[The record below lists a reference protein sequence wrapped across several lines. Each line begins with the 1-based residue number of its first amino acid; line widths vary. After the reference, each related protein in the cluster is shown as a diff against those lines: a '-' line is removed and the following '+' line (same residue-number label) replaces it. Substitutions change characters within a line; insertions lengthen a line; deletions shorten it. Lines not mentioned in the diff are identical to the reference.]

1 MTMTMPTTTSN
12 PNPNLFDLTGR
23 TALITGGNGGLGL
36 GMALG
41 LAHAGADLAIA
52 GRNPSK
58 NAAAVAAIESVGRRA
73 IAIAADVT
81 SDSDIDDLV
90 ARAVAHFGQ
99 VNILVNN
106 AGATVRKPPEQITAA
121 EWDGVLDV
129 NLRAAFLTSKAM
141 YPHFQ
146 AQGGGKIISIGSMFS
161 IFGGGGSGV
170 PYAASKGGIVQLAK
184 SFAVAWAADNIQSNA
199 ILPGWFMTELTQ
211 AIPATQPERYDLI
224 NRRIPMGR
232 WGDASE
238 LQGAAVFLASR
249 ASDYVTGAVITV
261 DGGYSVA

>member
-1 MTMTMPTTTSN
+1 MTMTTSSG
-12 PNPNLFDLTGR
+12 NLFDLTGR

-36 GMALG
+36 AMAVGMAN
-41 LAHAGADLAIA
+41 AGADIAIA
-52 GRNPSK
+52 GRSPAK
-58 NAAAVAAIESVGRRA
+58 NAAAVAVIESIGRRA
-73 IAIAADVT
+73 VAISADVT
-81 SDSDIDDLV
+81 VASDIDVLI

-106 AGATVRKPPEQITAA
+106 AGATVRKAPEDITAA
-121 EWDGVLDV
+121 EWDNVLDV
-129 NLRAAFLTSKAM
+129 NLRAAFLASKAV
-141 YPHFQ
+141 YPHFK

-170 PYAASKGGIVQLAK
+170 PYASSKGGIVQLAK

-211 AIPATQPERYDLI
+211 AIPETQPERYDLI
-224 NRRIPMGR
+224 NRRIPAGR
-232 WGDASE
+232 WGDPAE